1 MARSLG
7 SLGTHHEPVDLTF
20 DYFGVV
26 IRVNEDA
33 SDLDLVGFMLE
44 AAEVEAVDENKAMQA
59 TARYLKGL
67 IHVDDWD
74 TFWASAKGNRQ
85 TLPDLLMLGEQIVE
99 AVSGVPTEQP
109 SSSADG
115 LLTTASRSKEPSSS
129 PATTRRQAKGRSSDA
144 ATVRRAL
151 KAVPDGRAD
160 LKEFIV
166 QAQEARAAQ
175 DSAQEG
181 RTTAERMGLTG

>member
-7 SLGTHHEPVDLTF
+7 SLGTPKEPVDLTF

-26 IRVNEDA
+26 IRVHPSA

-67 IHVDDWD
+67 IHEEDWD
-74 TFWASAKGNRQ
+74 TFWAAAKGNRQ
-85 TLPDLLMLGEQIVE
+85 VLQDLLMLGEQIVE
-99 AVSGVPTEQP
+99 AVAGVPTEP
-109 SSSADG
+109 PLSSASG
-115 LLTTASRSKEPSSS
+115 RLNTEPKSKADSSLR
-129 PATTRRQAKGRSSDA
+129 ATKQRRPRNPDA
-144 ATVRRAL
+144 DVQRAL
-151 KAVPDGRAD
+151 SLVPPGRAD

-166 QAQEARAAQ
+166 QAEELRRSQEAPEAQ
-175 DSAQEG
+175 
-181 RTTAERMGLTG
+181 TTAARMGLTG